1 MLLEQGE
8 LEAKMN
14 DPATYGSA
22 GEALAVNNQYREV
35 SDWAEKLMERMG
47 ALGRRWP
54 RCKPKWACAL
64 NSRAAQGSDLLVVAG
79 IVWKD
84 GRFLGVE
91 RPQGK
96 AHAGW
101 WEFPGGKVEPG
112 ETLAAALIRE
122 LQEELS
128 FTSTRL
134 VFWREKRFVY
144 PQGPVLLSFFHVT
157 RLIGEVLPLEGPAL
171 RLVPPGQ
178 ADVSIFLPANADIVP
193 ALRWPP
199 GLG

>member
-1 MLLEQGE
+1 
-8 LEAKMN
+8 
-14 DPATYGSA
+14 
-22 GEALAVNNQYREV
+22 
-35 SDWAEKLMERMG
+35 
-47 ALGRRWP
+47 
-54 RCKPKWACAL
+54 L
-64 NSRAAQGSDLLVVAG
+64 NSAPDLEPDLEVVAG
-79 IVWKD
+79 GVWRA
-84 GRFLGVE
+84 GRFLAVE

-112 ETLAAALIRE
+112 ETLVQALVRE

-144 PQGPVLLSFFHVT
+144 PQGPVLLNFFHVT
-157 RLIGEVLPLEGPAL
+157 DFTGEVEPQEGQRFAWFT
-171 RLVPPGQ
+171 PGQ

-193 ALRWPP
+193 ALSWPL
-199 GLG
+199 GLE